1 MQEFFTIHK
10 SISVTQHN
18 YKLKNKSH
26 MIISIDAAK
35 AFDKIQH
42 PFMINTLQKVER
54 GETHLSII
62 RVIYDKSIANIFLRG
77 EKLRTFSLRISFS
90 QDKDVLFSPLSFN
103 IQWGIILRQSQWPS
117 SKNLQT
123 VDTGEGVEKKKPSY
137 KVDGDVNW
145 YSYYG
150 KHYGGP
156 FKNGTTISHSW
167 AYIQRK

>member
-54 GETHLSII
+54 EETHLSII

-77 EKLRTFSLRISFS
+77 EKQNIFPKNIFLTGQGCSILTTF
-90 QDKDVLFSPLSFN
+90 
-103 IQWGIILRQSQWPS
+103 IQHTVRYHMPVTVAIIKKFTNSRCWRGC
-117 SKNLQT
+117 
-123 VDTGEGVEKKKPSY
+123 GEKE
-137 KVDGDVNW
+137 
-145 YSYYG
+145 
-150 KHYGGP
+150 
-156 FKNGTTISHSW
+156 TLL
-167 AYIQRK
+167 